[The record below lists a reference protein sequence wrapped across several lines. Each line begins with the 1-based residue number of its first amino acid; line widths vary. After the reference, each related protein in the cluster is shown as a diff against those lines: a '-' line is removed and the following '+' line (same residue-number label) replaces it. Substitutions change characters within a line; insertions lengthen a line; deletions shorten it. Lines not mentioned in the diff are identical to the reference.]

1 MAVIQ
6 PKARKA
12 LPRAAFA
19 LPATRQYPIHDAAHA
34 RNAMARLQQ
43 NKRRLTPDQYA
54 TAKRNIRAA
63 FKKFGIETTS
73 DVPRQRRGRLHL
85 VVDEGRIEVRHMADA
100 PAEGVFV
107 LPAQP
112 IGELP

>member
-1 MAVIQ
+1 MAAIK

-19 LPATRQYPIHDAAHA
+19 LPQSRQYPIHDAAHA
-34 RNAMARLQQ
+34 RNAMARLEQ

-54 TAKRNIRAA
+54 TAKRNIKAA
-63 FKKFGIETTS
+63 LAKFGAEPATA
-73 DVPRQRRGRLHL
+73 VRQRRGRLHL
-85 VVDEGRIEVRHMADA
+85 VVDNGRVEVRHMADA
-100 PAEGVFV
+100 PLEGLVV
-107 LPAQP
+107 LPSQP